1 MTTPPDPWLLFWR
14 SLTREMEALIQQ
26 HGEPEG
32 IRRFQDAIDRSAQE
46 TKR

>member
-1 MTTPPDPWLLFWR
+1 MTPPDPWLLFWR

-32 IRRFQDAIDRSAQE
+32 IRRFQDQLDARAKEQ
-46 TKR
+46 RR